1 MDLSI
6 IVPCH
11 NLEKYITPLINSFN
25 MQQFDYQVEI
35 WFVLD
40 DCTDHTEE
48 VIERKINKEKY
59 TVHII
64 KCCEHCCGGARNR
77 GLDQAFGDYVWF
89 IDGDD
94 WITDCYAIQ
103 TLLHVIIEN
112 DYQILKFGY
121 VSDTFKVDLNCMVWQ
136 YIYQRAL
143 IGNLR
148 FLRIQPNEDVK
159 FSQEIFRKVRNQVWS
174 IPVAFY
180 YYNYGR
186 PGSNMVQ
193 LRETGKIVP

>member
-11 NLEKYITPLINSFN
+11 NLEKYITPLINSLN

-35 WFVLD
+35 LFVLD

-48 VIERKINKEKY
+48 VIKRKINKEKY

-64 KCCEHCCGGARNR
+64 KCCEHCCGGARNH
-77 GLDQAFGDYVWF
+77 GLDRASGDYVWF

-94 WITDCYAIQ
+94 WITDYRAIQ
-103 TLLHVIIEN
+103 ILLHIIIKN
-112 DYQILKFGY
+112 DYQMLKFGY
-121 VSDTFKVDLNCMVWQ
+121 VSNTFKINLNCMVWQ

-143 IGNLR
+143 IGDLR
-148 FLRIQPNEDVK
+148 FLRIQPHEDVK
-159 FSQEIFRKVRNQVWS
+159 FSQEILRKVHNQVWS
-174 IPVAFY
+174 IPAVFY

-193 LRETGKIVP
+193 FRETGKIVP